1 MRIASV
7 GHVVFAAILIA
18 LGVQGLSTREFTAV
32 WQPVPKTLPGREVL
46 IYLCPL
52 VSLASGVG
60 LLWARTSA
68 AAARVLFVALVLWVL
83 LLRLPPILRAP
94 ATFPPWDG
102 AAETVAVLAGAWALY
117 AKFAG
122 GPATGERGVRM
133 ARVLYG
139 LAMFPFGLAHI
150 LYVKETA
157 AMVPGWLPA
166 HIVWAYA
173 TGGAFLAAGVAVLVG
188 VCARLG
194 AALSALQIGLF
205 TLLVW
210 VPVIARGAADAYQ
223 KSEFVLSCAL
233 TAAAWVVADSYRGTR
248 WFAVALP
255 GLARPPVPSGNAG

>member
-7 GHVVFAAILIA
+7 GHVVFAVILIV

-32 WQPVPKTLPGREVL
+32 WEPVAKTLPGREVL
-46 IYLCPL
+46 IYLCPF

-60 LLWARTSA
+60 LLWGRTSA
-68 AAARVLFVALVLWVL
+68 VAARVLLVALALWVL

-102 AAETVAVLAGAWALY
+102 AAETVAMLAGAWALH
-117 AKFAG
+117 ASLAN
-122 GPATGERGVRM
+122 GPVAGERGVRIV
-133 ARVLYG
+133 RVLYG
-139 LAMFPFGLAHI
+139 LSMVPFGIAHI
-150 LYVKETA
+150 HYVKETA

-173 TGGAFLAAGVAVLVG
+173 TGGAFLAAGVAVLSG
-188 VCARLG
+188 VWARLG

-210 VPVIARGAADAYQ
+210 VPALASGHADAYQ
-223 KSEFVLSCAL
+223 KREFVLSCAL
-233 TAAAWVVADSYRGTR
+233 TAAGWVVADSYRGTR
-248 WFAVALP
+248 WLAVALP
-255 GLARPPVPSGNAG
+255 GLVRPPVHSGNSG